1 MTDLKDQERLNELAK
16 QWGEQA
22 KPAMFDKFTP
32 ADLRLLLE
40 RFAPLQ
46 QLIHKI
52 ATDDAPVVSN
62 LAHTPAEEQ
71 PPANNAEV
79 TRLQQKIAAL
89 NTELETLQQQSA
101 QDKQQLVQAAEAQ
114 KAQNQQ
120 LQQYADSKAQ
130 HEQQLAQLGYEL
142 KQLTASHKQTQK
154 QLVNCEQQLQ
164 QEKDAANRYQQQ
176 ASQLEQEV
184 ASLGKQLAQFQ
195 PPAQLQILRSD
206 TELTRSLGLDLTG
219 NDQQAL
225 IAMVAVL
232 AQKDNLERLWDSL
245 RERCDA
251 EKRAAS
257 AQEQALLTAALSWYN
272 HNWKS
277 RPFQLLEPATGTGF
291 NFEQHQKAK
300 HQTDGETI
308 KQVWLPGLAD
318 GAGKPLRKS
327 LVLTH

>member
-32 ADLRLLLE
+32 ADLRLMLE

-46 QLIHKI
+46 QLIQQI
-52 ATDDAPVVSN
+52 ATGGAPVVSN
-62 LAHTPAEEQ
+62 VAHTPAEDQ
-71 PPANNAEV
+71 SPAKIAEV
-79 TRLQQKIAAL
+79 TALQQKIAEL

-101 QDKQQLVQAAEAQ
+101 QDKQQLVQATEAQ

-142 KQLTASHKQTQK
+142 EQLTASHKQTQA
-154 QLVNCEQQLQ
+154 QFLNSEQQLQ

-176 ASQLEQEV
+176 VGQLEQEV
-184 ASLGKQLAQFQ
+184 ASLGKQLAQLQ
-195 PPAQLQILRSD
+195 PPAELQFLRAD
-206 TELTRSLGLDLTG
+206 AELTRNLGLDLTG

-232 AQKDNLERLWDSL
+232 AQKDNLERLWDGL

-257 AQEQALLTAALSWYN
+257 TQEQALLTAALSWYN

-277 RPFQLLEPATGTGF
+277 RPFQLLQPAIDTGF
-291 NFEQHQKAK
+291 DFEQQQKTK

>member
-62 LAHTPAEEQ
+62 LTHTPAEEQ

-79 TRLQQKIAAL
+79 TRLQQKIAEL

-120 LQQYADSKAQ
+120 LQQYADSKAE
-130 HEQQLAQLGYEL
+130 H
-142 KQLTASHKQTQK
+142 
-154 QLVNCEQQLQ
+154 EQQLQ

-184 ASLGKQLAQFQ
+184 ASLCKQLAQFQ

>member
-22 KPAMFDKFTP
+22 KPAPAMFDKFTP

-71 PPANNAEV
+71 PSANNAEV
-79 TRLQQKIAAL
+79 TILQQKIAEL

-101 QDKQQLVQAAEAQ
+101 QDKQQLVQAAEVQ
-114 KAQNQQ
+114 KTQNQQ
-120 LQQYADSKAQ
+120 LQQYADSKAE
-130 HEQQLAQLGYEL
+130 H
-142 KQLTASHKQTQK
+142 
-154 QLVNCEQQLQ
+154 EQQLQ

-184 ASLGKQLAQFQ
+184 ASLRKQLAQFQ

>member
-22 KPAMFDKFTP
+22 KPAPAMFDKFTP

-52 ATDDAPVVSN
+52 ATGDAPVVSY

-79 TRLQQKIAAL
+79 TRLQQEIAEL

-101 QDKQQLVQAAEAQ
+101 QDKQQL
-114 KAQNQQ
+114 
-120 LQQYADSKAQ
+120 
-130 HEQQLAQLGYEL
+130 AQLDCEL

-164 QEKDAANRYQQQ
+164 QEKDAANHYQQQ

-232 AQKDNLERLWDSL
+232 AQKDNLERLWDRL